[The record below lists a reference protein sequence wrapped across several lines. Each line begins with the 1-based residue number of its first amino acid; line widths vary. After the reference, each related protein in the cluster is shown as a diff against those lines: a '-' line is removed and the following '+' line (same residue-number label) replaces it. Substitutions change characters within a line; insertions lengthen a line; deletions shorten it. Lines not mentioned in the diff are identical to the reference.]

1 MTVNKKV
8 IIVGGGTMGAD
19 VSLVFMRGGYE
30 VEIIESGKDRREFLP
45 QYLSFQAKEFGLKPN
60 NPVKVHEHL
69 NQVDWPTVD
78 LVVECIPEQ
87 LPLKQVLFA
96 QLDKLAHPKTILAS
110 NSSSF
115 PISQIAIGLSTAE
128 RMIGLH
134 FFMPAHL
141 VPCVEVIKG
150 EKTSQAVMDELFQ
163 IMTRCLMVPVRVNK
177 DLPGF
182 LANRLQH
189 AMSREAFS
197 MIDQGIASPEDIDN
211 AVRFGFGFRYL
222 AAGPVMQR
230 DHAGVEIH
238 TAAGASI
245 YPSLC
250 NDAIP
255 ARCLTEK
262 VANHHFGMKTSQG
275 FYQWNPET
283 IKKERERYDTI
294 LKAGLKI
301 IQKDI
306 EDICR

>member
-1 MTVNKKV
+1 MPLKNKGNSFTFLAKKSVKSFTQQKQSTEADMTAQKKV
-8 IIVGGGTMGAD
+8 VIVGGGTMGAD
-19 VSLVFMRGGYE
+19 VSLVFLRGGYE

-45 QYLSFQAKEFGLKPN
+45 QYLSFQAKEFGLNPN
-60 NPVKVHEHL
+60 SPVKVHENL

-211 AVRFGFGFRYL
+211 AVRFGFGGSKQKRKGKSRLLYCRFAVKGLRPQSGGR
-222 AAGPVMQR
+222 AALDG
-230 DHAGVEIH
+230 G
-238 TAAGASI
+238 
-245 YPSLC
+245 
-250 NDAIP
+250 
-255 ARCLTEK
+255 
-262 VANHHFGMKTSQG
+262 
-275 FYQWNPET
+275 
-283 IKKERERYDTI
+283 
-294 LKAGLKI
+294 
-301 IQKDI
+301 
-306 EDICR
+306 